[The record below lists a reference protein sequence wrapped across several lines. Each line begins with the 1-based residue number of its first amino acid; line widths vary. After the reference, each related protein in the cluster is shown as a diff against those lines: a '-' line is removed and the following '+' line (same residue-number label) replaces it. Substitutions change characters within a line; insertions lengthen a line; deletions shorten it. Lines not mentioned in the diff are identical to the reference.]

1 MNVEARLEAIE
12 KKLGIEPPEE
22 VFGLFWDE
30 DGPDSG
36 CTVRAGKLTG
46 RDTSGDPFEVNG
58 ESWYGHF
65 LAFTPEELA
74 RFRAAGLF
82 KY

>member
-12 KKLGIEPPEE
+12 KKLGIEPSEE

-30 DGPDSG
+30 DEPDSE
-36 CTVRAGKLTG
+36 CTVRAGKLTAS
-46 RDTSGDPFEVNG
+46 DTSGDPFEVNG
-58 ESWYGHF
+58 ESWYKHF
-65 LAFTPEELA
+65 LALTPEELA
-74 RFRAAGLF
+74 RLRAAGLF